1 MVRPSDSAGVCPV
14 TRVRTP
20 SERITLTGRDR
31 MPILTARSVAVPRTG
46 ARVTTPLLSLTWTD
60 HVTGHQGFLVV
71 DRLVRGVASGGLR
84 MRPGCTLDEVT
95 GLARGMT
102 MKEAL
107 HYDPEAR
114 YIPLG
119 GAKGGIDCDPRD
131 PAAYGLLVRYL
142 RAVRPYVE
150 SCWTTGE
157 DLGLSQDLV
166 DRAAA
171 EAGLVSS
178 IQAVYPLLDDEATAR
193 RRLADAFAVEVDGI
207 GLDELAG
214 GCGVA
219 ESVLAALDL
228 AGVPYAGTRVA
239 VQGLGTMGGATA
251 RFLTRAGLT
260 VVAVADIKG
269 TVFNPA
275 GLDVEALLAA
285 RDAYGTV
292 DRSALR
298 PADRELPGDAWLSLD
313 AEVLVPAAV
322 SYTID
327 TGNQERV
334 RARWI
339 VEAANMPVLP
349 AAEALL
355 AARGVTVLPDVVV
368 NSGTNAWWWWTLFG
382 DIGPDADE
390 AFAHI
395 RRSMRALV
403 EQLLTR
409 AEADGISPRAAA
421 HALVADRLPVIA
433 DRFGWYR

>member
-1 MVRPSDSAGVCPV
+1 M
-14 TRVRTP
+14 
-20 SERITLTGRDR
+20 
-31 MPILTARSVAVPRTG
+31 
-46 ARVTTPLLSLTWTD
+46 SLAWTD
-60 HVTGHQGFLVV
+60 HVTGRQGFLVV

-84 MRPGCTLDEVT
+84 MRPGCTLEEVT

-107 HYDPEAR
+107 HYDPESR
-114 YIPLG
+114 YVPLG

-131 PAAYGLLVRYL
+131 PEAYGLLVRYL
-142 RAVRPYVE
+142 RAMRPYIE
-150 SCWTTGE
+150 SFWTTGE
-157 DLGLSQDLV
+157 DLGLTQDLV

-178 IQAVYPLLDDEATAR
+178 IQAVYPLLDDEHTAR
-193 RRLADAFAVEVDGI
+193 ERLADAFSVEVDGI

-219 ESVLAALDL
+219 ESVLTALDR
-228 AGVPYAGTRVA
+228 AAVPYAGTRVA

-251 RFLTRAGLT
+251 RFLARAGLT
-260 VVAVADIKG
+260 VVAVADVKG
-269 TVFNPA
+269 TIVNPD

-298 PADRELPGDAWLSLD
+298 PGDRELPGDAWLSAD

-322 SYTID
+322 SYAID
-327 TGNQERV
+327 TAGQERIT
-334 RARWI
+334 ARWI

-349 AAEALL
+349 EAEELL

-382 DIGPDADE
+382 DIGPDAEE
-390 AFAHI
+390 AFTHI
-395 RRSMRALV
+395 RRSMRTLV
-403 EQLLTR
+403 ELTLTR
-409 AEADGISPRAAA
+409 AEADGTTPRAAA
-421 HALVADRLPVIA
+421 HALVSDRLPVIA

>member
-1 MVRPSDSAGVCPV
+1 M
-14 TRVRTP
+14 
-20 SERITLTGRDR
+20 
-31 MPILTARSVAVPRTG
+31 TA
-46 ARVTTPLLSLTWTD
+46 PLMSLVWTD
-60 HVTGHQGFLVV
+60 HVTGRRGFLVV

-84 MRPGCTLDEVT
+84 MRPGCTLEEVT

-107 HYDPEAR
+107 HYNPGGR

-119 GAKGGIDCDPRD
+119 GAKGGIDCDPQD
-131 PAAYGLLVRYL
+131 PGSYALLVRYL
-142 RAVRPYVE
+142 RAMRPHIE
-150 SCWTTGE
+150 SFWTTGE
-157 DLGLSQDLV
+157 DLGLTQDLV

-178 IQAVYPLLDDEATAR
+178 IQAVYPLLDDEAAAR

-219 ESVLAALDL
+219 ESALTALDR

-251 RFLTRAGLT
+251 RFLARAGLT
-260 VVAVADIKG
+260 VVAVADVKG
-269 TVFNPA
+269 TIANPA
-275 GLDVEALLAA
+275 GLDVEALLRA

-292 DRSALR
+292 DRAVLR
-298 PADRELPGDAWLSLD
+298 PGDLELPGDAWLSVD

-322 SYTID
+322 SYAID
-327 TGNQERV
+327 AADEHRV
-334 RARWI
+334 TARWI

-349 AAEALL
+349 EAEERL

-390 AFAHI
+390 AFAHT

-403 EQLLTR
+403 ELMLDR
-409 AEADGISPRAAA
+409 AERDGITPRAAA
-421 HALVADRLPVIA
+421 HALVTDRLPVIA
-433 DRFGWYR
+433 ERFGWYR

>member
-1 MVRPSDSAGVCPV
+1 MTS
-14 TRVRTP
+14 
-20 SERITLTGRDR
+20 
-31 MPILTARSVAVPRTG
+31 
-46 ARVTTPLLSLTWTD
+46 PLLSLVWTD
-60 HVTGHQGFLVV
+60 HVTGRQGFLVV

-84 MRPGCTLDEVT
+84 MRPGCTLEEVA

-107 HYDPEAR
+107 HYSPEGR

-131 PAAYGLLVRYL
+131 PEAYGLLVRYL

-157 DLGLSQDLV
+157 DLGLTQDLV

-178 IQAVYPLLDDEATAR
+178 IQAVYPLLDDEAAAR
-193 RRLADAFAVEVDGI
+193 ERLADAFAVEVDGI

-219 ESVLAALDL
+219 ESVLTALDR
-228 AGVPYAGTRVA
+228 AAVPYSGTRVA

-251 RFLTRAGLT
+251 RFLARAGLT
-260 VVAVADIKG
+260 VVAVADVKG
-269 TVFNPA
+269 TIANPA

-285 RDAYGTV
+285 RDGYGTV
-292 DRSALR
+292 DRGALR
-298 PADRELPGDAWLSLD
+298 PGDRELPGDAWLSAE

-322 SYTID
+322 SYAVD
-327 TGNQERV
+327 RANQEGV

-339 VEAANMPVLP
+339 VEAANMPVVP
-349 AAEALL
+349 EAEALL
-355 AARGVTVLPDVVV
+355 TARGVTVLPDVVV
-368 NSGTNAWWWWTLFG
+368 NSATNAWWWWTLFG
-382 DIGPDADE
+382 DIGADADE
-390 AFAHI
+390 AFGHI
-395 RRSMRALV
+395 RRSMRALTGRV
-403 EQLLTR
+403 LDR
-409 AEADGISPRAAA
+409 AEADGTTPRVAA

-433 DRFGWYR
+433 ERFGWYR

>member
-1 MVRPSDSAGVCPV
+1 M
-14 TRVRTP
+14 
-20 SERITLTGRDR
+20 
-31 MPILTARSVAVPRTG
+31 TA
-46 ARVTTPLLSLTWTD
+46 PLMSLVWTD
-60 HVTGHQGFLVV
+60 HVTGRQGFLVV

-84 MRPGCTLDEVT
+84 MRAGCTLQEVAA
-95 GLARGMT
+95 LARGMT

-107 HYDPEAR
+107 HYDPEGR

-131 PAAYGLLVRYL
+131 PEAYGLLVRYL
-142 RAVRPYVE
+142 RAMRPYIE
-150 SCWTTGE
+150 SFWTTGE
-157 DLGLSQDLV
+157 DLGLTQDLV

-171 EAGLVSS
+171 EAGLASCV
-178 IQAVYPLLDDEATAR
+178 QAVYPLLDDERAAR
-193 RRLADAFAVEVDGI
+193 KRLADAFAVEVDGI

-219 ESVLAALDL
+219 ESVLAALDR
-228 AGVPYAGTRVA
+228 ASVPYPGTRVA

-251 RFLTRAGLT
+251 RFLARAGLS
-260 VVAVADIKG
+260 VVAVADVKG
-269 TVFNPA
+269 TVANPA

-298 PADRELPGDAWLSLD
+298 PGDRELPGDAWLSAG

-322 SYTID
+322 SYAID
-327 TGNQERV
+327 TANQERIT
-334 RARWI
+334 ARWI
-339 VEAANMPVLP
+339 VEAANLPVRP
-349 AAEALL
+349 EAEELL

-382 DIGPDADE
+382 DIGPDAAE

-395 RRSMRALV
+395 RRSMRALIDLMLARV
-403 EQLLTR
+403 
-409 AEADGISPRAAA
+409 EADGTTPRTAA
-421 HALVADRLPVIA
+421 HALVTDRLPVIA

>member
-1 MVRPSDSAGVCPV
+1 MTAPLMSLVWTDH
-14 TRVRTP
+14 
-20 SERITLTGRDR
+20 LTGRR
-31 MPILTARSVAVPRTG
+31 
-46 ARVTTPLLSLTWTD
+46 
-60 HVTGHQGFLVV
+60 GFLVV

-84 MRPGCTLDEVT
+84 MRPGCTLEEVA

-107 HYDPEAR
+107 HYNPEGR
-114 YIPLG
+114 YVPLG
-119 GAKGGIDCDPRD
+119 GAKGGIDCDPQD
-131 PAAYGLLVRYL
+131 PQAYGLLVRYL
-142 RAVRPYVE
+142 RAMRPYIE

-157 DLGLSQDLV
+157 DLGLGQDLL

-178 IQAVYPLLDDEATAR
+178 VQAVYPLLDDEAAAR
-193 RRLADAFAVEVDGI
+193 GRLTDAFAVQVDGI

-219 ESVLAALDL
+219 EAVLTALDR
-228 AGVPYAGTRVA
+228 AAVPHRGTRVA

-251 RFLTRAGLT
+251 RFLARAGLT
-260 VVAVADIKG
+260 VVAVADVKG
-269 TVFNPA
+269 TVANPA

-292 DRSALR
+292 DRRALR
-298 PADRELPGDAWLSLD
+298 PGDRELPGAAWLSAE

-322 SYTID
+322 SYAID
-327 TGNQERV
+327 GADAERI

-349 AAEALL
+349 QAEELL

-382 DIGPDADE
+382 DIGADADE

-403 EQLLTR
+403 GLVLDR
-409 AEADGISPRAAA
+409 ADTDGTTPRAAA
-421 HALVADRLPVIA
+421 HALVTDRLPVIA
-433 DRFGWYR
+433 ERFGWYR

>member
-1 MVRPSDSAGVCPV
+1 M
-14 TRVRTP
+14 
-20 SERITLTGRDR
+20 
-31 MPILTARSVAVPRTG
+31 TA
-46 ARVTTPLLSLTWTD
+46 PLMSLVWTD
-60 HVTGHQGFLVV
+60 HITGRRGFLVV

-84 MRPGCTLDEVT
+84 MRPGCTLEEVT

-107 HYDPEAR
+107 HYDPEGR
-114 YIPLG
+114 YVPLG
-119 GAKGGIDCDPRD
+119 GAKGGIDCDPQD
-131 PAAYGLLVRYL
+131 PGAYGLLVRYL
-142 RAVRPYVE
+142 RAMRPYIE
-150 SCWTTGE
+150 SFWTTGE
-157 DLGLSQDLV
+157 DLGLTQDLV

-178 IQAVYPLLDDEATAR
+178 VQAVYPLLDDEAAAR
-193 RRLADAFAVEVDGI
+193 ERLADAFAVEVDGI

-219 ESVLAALDL
+219 ESVLAALDR
-228 AGVPYAGTRVA
+228 ASVPYRGTRVA

-251 RFLTRAGLT
+251 RFLARAGLT

-269 TVFNPA
+269 TVANPE
-275 GLDVEALLAA
+275 GLDVEALLVA
-285 RDAYGTV
+285 RDAYGTL
-292 DRSALR
+292 DRSVLR
-298 PADRELPGDAWLSLD
+298 PGDRELPGDAWLSAD

-322 SYTID
+322 SYAIGTAEQQRIA
-327 TGNQERV
+327 
-334 RARWI
+334 ARWI

-349 AAEALL
+349 EAESLL

-368 NSGTNAWWWWTLFG
+368 NSATNAWWWWTLFG

-403 EQLLTR
+403 DLVLTR
-409 AEADGISPRAAA
+409 AEADGTTPRAAA
-421 HALVADRLPVIA
+421 HALVTDRLPVIA
-433 DRFGWYR
+433 ERFGWYR

>member
-1 MVRPSDSAGVCPV
+1 MTTPV
-14 TRVRTP
+14 TAP
-20 SERITLTGRDR
+20 S
-31 MPILTARSVAVPRTG
+31 
-46 ARVTTPLLSLTWTD
+46 LSLVWTD
-60 HVTGHQGFLVV
+60 HVTGRQGFLVV

-84 MRPGCTLDEVT
+84 MRPGCTLEEVT

-107 HYDPEAR
+107 HYNPGSR

-131 PAAYGLLVRYL
+131 PEAYGLLVRYL

-178 IQAVYPLLDDEATAR
+178 IQAVYPLLDDEAAAR
-193 RRLADAFAVEVDGI
+193 ERLADAFAVEVDGI
-207 GLDELAG
+207 GLDELVG

-219 ESVLAALDL
+219 ESVLTALDR
-228 AGVPYAGTRVA
+228 AAVPYPGTRVA

-251 RFLTRAGLT
+251 RFLARAGLS

-269 TVFNPA
+269 TIANPA

-285 RDAYGTV
+285 RDGYGTV
-292 DRSALR
+292 DRGALR
-298 PADRELPGDAWLSLD
+298 PGDSELPGDAWLSAE

-322 SYTID
+322 SYAVD
-327 TGNQERV
+327 PANQERI

-339 VEAANMPVLP
+339 VEAANMPVVP
-349 AAEALL
+349 EAEALL
-355 AARGVTVLPDVVV
+355 TARGVTVLPDVVV
-368 NSGTNAWWWWTLFG
+368 NSATNAWWWWTLFG
-382 DIGPDADE
+382 DIGADADE
-390 AFAHI
+390 AFAHV
-395 RRSMRALV
+395 RRSMRALTGRV
-403 EQLLTR
+403 LDR
-409 AEADGISPRAAA
+409 ARADGTTPRVAA
-421 HALVADRLPVIA
+421 HALVTDRLLVIA
-433 DRFGWYR
+433 ERFGRYR

>member
-1 MVRPSDSAGVCPV
+1 M
-14 TRVRTP
+14 
-20 SERITLTGRDR
+20 
-31 MPILTARSVAVPRTG
+31 
-46 ARVTTPLLSLTWTD
+46 TTPLLSLTWTD
-60 HVTGHQGFLVV
+60 HVTGRQGFLVV
-71 DRLVRGVASGGLR
+71 DRLVRGVSSGGLR
-84 MRPGCTLDEVT
+84 MREGCTLDEVT

-107 HYDPEAR
+107 HYDPEGR

-131 PAAYGLLVRYL
+131 PAAYGILVRFL
-142 RAVRPYVE
+142 RATGPYIE
-150 SCWTTGE
+150 SFWTTGE
-157 DLGLSQDLV
+157 DLGLTQDLV
-166 DRAAA
+166 DRAAT

-178 IQAVYPLLDDEATAR
+178 IQAVYPLLDDETAAR
-193 RRLADAFAVEVDGI
+193 RRLAEAFAVEVDGI

-219 ESVLAALDL
+219 ESVLAALDR

-251 RFLTRAGLT
+251 RFLARAGLH

-269 TVFNPA
+269 TIANPA
-275 GLDVEALLAA
+275 GLDVEALLAG

-292 DRSALR
+292 DRAVLR
-298 PADRELPGDAWLSLD
+298 PGDRELPGDAWLSAD

-322 SYTID
+322 SYAID
-327 TGNQERV
+327 ASNQGRIT
-334 RARWI
+334 ARWI

-368 NSGTNAWWWWTLFG
+368 NSATNAWWWWTLFG
-382 DIGPDADE
+382 DIGADAEE
-390 AFAHI
+390 AFAHT
-395 RRSMRALV
+395 RRAMRALV
-403 EQLLTR
+403 ELMLAR
-409 AEADGISPRAAA
+409 AEADGSSPRAAA
-421 HALVADRLPVIA
+421 HAIVADRLPVIA
-433 DRFGWYR
+433 ERFGWYR